1 MKETVVRAGDR
12 LVMDAVRRSGPWPAV
27 LAVTAITGA
36 AAELALPYAIG
47 RTVDG
52 FVSARP
58 ETASW
63 LAACAVIVAAIMLCE
78 SAGVWARGASSAY
91 AAARLRL
98 SVLRHVLGVGPAA
111 TRRFPEGELVTR
123 AGLNTEEAGRA
134 PEALTGALA
143 LLVPTLGALVA
154 LTLIDPVLTATLVA
168 GIALILLVLR
178 AFLRATTTIAGGY
191 QEVQGEIAARLV
203 DALGGARTIA
213 AAGTADRETR
223 RVLAPID
230 RLRAHGMELWR
241 ANASAGVQAGLIVP
255 LVEVAVLAVGG
266 LRLAA
271 GELTIGELYA
281 AARYAVLG
289 AALSTALG
297 HIGGLARARA
307 AAERVAEILG
317 LPTTRYGTH
326 ELPSTSGAP
335 AGLGTVEFR
344 GVTMPGLAVDELVIA
359 GGSVTAVVGRSG
371 SGKSLLAA
379 LAARLAD
386 PAGGTVL
393 LDGVPLPEL
402 DRAEL
407 RRAIGYAFER
417 PVLVGDTVGAAI
429 GLGADDQEVVPAAAT
444 AACADGFIRRLPSG
458 YATPMADTPLSG
470 GERQRIGLA
479 RAFAQ
484 GERLLVLD
492 DATSSLDTVTERQVG
507 NALTADPRGRTRL
520 IVAHRLTTAS
530 RADRVVWLEDGRV
543 LGHAPHHELW
553 ANPHYRAVF
562 QGVS

>member
-1 MKETVVRAGDR
+1 MRAGDR

-27 LAVTAITGA
+27 LAVTAIGGA
-36 AAELALPYAIG
+36 AAELALPYAVG

-52 FVSARP
+52 FVSVRP

-63 LAACAVIVAAIMLCE
+63 LAACAVIVATIMLCE

-123 AGLNTEEAGRA
+123 AGLNAAETGRA
-134 PEALTGALA
+134 PESVTGALA

-223 RVLAPID
+223 RVLAPMD
-230 RLRAHGMELWR
+230 RLRAHGMALWR
-241 ANASAGVQAGLIVP
+241 ANASAGVQAGLVVP

-307 AAERVAEILG
+307 AAERVAEVLG
-317 LPTTRYGTH
+317 LPTTRYGTSR
-326 ELPSTSGAP
+326 PP
-335 AGLGTVEFR
+335 AGLGSVEFR

-429 GLGADDQEVVPAAAT
+429 GLGADDQGVVPAAAT
-444 AACADGFIRRLPSG
+444 AACADGFIRRLPGG

-562 QGVS
+562 QGPQESHGPRGDVS